1 MALPPA
7 IILEGKIEWIPVF
20 ESLCW
25 AKFIPTLKAVG
36 KVMGIDVA
44 SKSINKK
51 NIDKLEAIWLSLGK
65 RTIKAITVIKIIT

>member
-1 MALPPA
+1 
-7 IILEGKIEWIPVF
+7 
-20 ESLCW
+20 
-25 AKFIPTLKAVG
+25 
-36 KVMGIDVA
+36 MGIDVA